1 MEKFSNIRIIPLG
14 GLGEIGRNMMV
25 VEIDDD
31 IIIIDAGVLFP
42 SGDMPGVDFI
52 ISDISY
58 LIKNQ
63 DRVQAI
69 LLTHG
74 HEDHIG
80 ALPYVLSELNVP
92 VYASKLTI
100 GLISVKLREHRLLQ
114 QSDLRVIEPNSPLK
128 IGGISV
134 EFFRVCHSIPDSM
147 GIAIYTPHGSIVHT
161 GDFKI
166 DHTPI
171 DNHKTDFATLSR
183 LAAEGVLILLADST
197 YAEIE
202 GYTPSESTIQN
213 PIDLKISQAKGRII
227 VATFASLISR
237 MQIVLDSAFRHNR
250 KIAVVGRS
258 MSNNLKMAIKMG
270 YLHAESNVLISLKEA
285 KKLPDSKIILLATGT
300 QGEPTSALV
309 RMSRD
314 EHKDVKIVSGD
325 TVILSSSPIPGNE
338 SLVAKTIDDLYRLG
352 ATVFSSRNADVHVH
366 GHASR
371 EDLKLLLNI
380 VTPQFFIPVHGEYRH
395 LVANAELA
403 QHVGIKPQNTLVL
416 ENGYVVEINSNEADI
431 TDYIPLEPVFI
442 SGQKAWHNTDFQLPQ
457 RNRISKS
464 GLVVIGLAAQSQ
476 SLELLSKPTIV
487 SYGFPELNGV
497 ESLSEKTSQLVHF
510 ALENHSDSVL
520 DWYNIRENITR
531 LVADMLYKETKR
543 RPVVL
548 VLVQSVDYEF

>member
-1 MEKFSNIRIIPLG
+1 LKKNPNIRIIPLG

-25 VEIDDD
+25 IEINDD
-31 IIIIDAGVLFP
+31 IIVIDAGVLFP
-42 SGDMPGVDFI
+42 SNDMPGVDFI

-58 LIKNQ
+58 LIENHE
-63 DRVQAI
+63 RVQAI

-92 VYASKLTI
+92 VYASKLTH
-100 GLISVKLREHRLLQ
+100 GLISVKLREHGLLQ
-114 QSDLRVIEPNSPLK
+114 HSQLHIIEPNKLLK
-128 IGGISV
+128 IGSFDV

-147 GIAIYTPHGSIVHT
+147 GIAIHTRQGAIVHT

-183 LAAEGVLILLADST
+183 LADDGVLVLLADST
-197 YAEIE
+197 YAEVD
-202 GYTPSESTIQN
+202 GYTPSESTIQA
-213 PIDLKISQAKGRII
+213 PIDLKISQGEGRVI

-250 KIAVVGRS
+250 KVAVVGRS
-258 MSNNLKMAIKMG
+258 MSNNLKMAIKLG
-270 YLHAESNVLISLKEA
+270 YLHAEPNVLVSLKEA
-285 KKLPDSKIILLATGT
+285 KKLPNNQVILLATGT

-314 EHKDVKIVSGD
+314 EHKDVKIISGD

-338 SLVAKTIDDLYRLG
+338 SLVSKTIDGLYRLG
-352 ATVFSSRNADVHVH
+352 ATVFSSRNALVHVH

-371 EDLKLLLNI
+371 EELKLLLNI
-380 VTPQFFIPVHGEYRH
+380 VRPQFFIPIHGEYRH
-395 LVANAELA
+395 LVAHAELA
-403 QHVGIKPQNTLVL
+403 QNVGIKPKNTLVI
-416 ENGYVVEINSNEADI
+416 ENGYVVDINSDQAAI
-431 TDYIPLEPVFI
+431 TDYISLEQVFI
-442 SGQKAWHNTDFQLPQ
+442 SGQKMWRNADLQLRQ

-464 GLVVIGLAAQSQ
+464 GLVVVGLSIQSQ
-476 SLELLSKPTIV
+476 SLEILSKPSIV
-487 SYGFPELNGV
+487 SYGFPELNKV

-510 ALENHSDSVL
+510 ALENNAGSVL
-520 DWYNIRENITR
+520 DWYDIQENITR

-543 RPVVL
+543 RPVIL
-548 VLVQSVDYEF
+548 ALVQPVN

>member
-1 MEKFSNIRIIPLG
+1 LSNFSKIKIIPLG

-25 VEIDDD
+25 IELDEEI
-31 IIIIDAGVLFP
+31 IVIDAGILFP
-42 SGDMPGVDFI
+42 SSDMPGVDFI
-52 ISDISY
+52 IADINY

-92 VYASKLTI
+92 VYASRLTHS
-100 GLISVKLREHRLLQ
+100 LITMKLREHGLLQ
-114 QSDLRVIEPNSPLK
+114 QSNLQVIQPNELLK
-128 IGGISV
+128 IGGFDI

-147 GIAIYTPHGSIVHT
+147 GIAIHTPYGAIVHT

-171 DNHKTDFATLSR
+171 DKHKMDFATLSR
-183 LAAEGVLILLADST
+183 LAAEGVLVLLADST
-197 YAEIE
+197 YAEVD
-202 GYTPSESTIQN
+202 GYTPSESTIQS
-213 PIDLKISQAKGRII
+213 PIDLKISQAPGRII

-237 MQIVLDSAFRHNR
+237 MQIVLDSAHRHDR
-250 KIAVVGRS
+250 KVAVVGRS

-270 YLHAESNVLISLKEA
+270 YLNVEPNILISLKEA
-285 KKLPDSKIILLATGT
+285 KKLPDSKTILLATGT

-309 RMSRD
+309 RMSRN

-352 ATVFSSRNADVHVH
+352 AKVFSSRNAEVHVH

-371 EDLKLLLNI
+371 EELKLLLN
-380 VTPQFFIPVHGEYRH
+380 VVQPKFYIPIHGEYRH
-395 LVANAELA
+395 LVANMELA
-403 QHVGIKPQNTLVL
+403 QSVGIESQNTLVL
-416 ENGYVVEINSNEADI
+416 ENGYVVEIDAKQANI
-431 TDYIPLEPVFI
+431 TSYIPLEQIFI
-442 SGQKAWHNTDFQLPQ
+442 SGQKPWHNSDFQLNQ
-457 RNRISKS
+457 RSRISKS
-464 GLVVIGLAAQSQ
+464 GIVVVGLNIKEKPLA
-476 SLELLSKPTIV
+476 LSNEPTII
-487 SYGFPELNGV
+487 SYGFPELNKI
-497 ESLSEKTSQLVHF
+497 EALSEKTSQVVHF
-510 ALENHSDSVL
+510 TLENNSDSVI
-520 DWYNIRENITR
+520 DWYKIRENITTV
-531 LVADMLYKETKR
+531 VADMLYKETKR

-548 VLVQSVDYEF
+548 ILVQSAG

>member
-1 MEKFSNIRIIPLG
+1 M
-14 GLGEIGRNMMV
+14 GEIGRNMMV
-25 VEIDDD
+25 IEINDD
-31 IIIIDAGVLFP
+31 IIVIDAGVLFP
-42 SGDMPGVDFI
+42 SNDMPGVDFL

-58 LIKNQ
+58 LIENHE
-63 DRVQAI
+63 RVQAI

-92 VYASKLTI
+92 VYASKLTH
-100 GLISVKLREHRLLQ
+100 GLISVKLREHGLLQ
-114 QSDLRVIEPNSPLK
+114 HSQLHIVEPNKLLK
-128 IGGISV
+128 IGSFDV

-147 GIAIYTPHGSIVHT
+147 GIAIHTRQGAIVHT

-183 LAAEGVLILLADST
+183 LADDGVLVLLADST
-197 YAEIE
+197 YAEVD
-202 GYTPSESTIQN
+202 GYTPSESTIQA
-213 PIDLKISQAKGRII
+213 PIDLKISQGKGRVI

-250 KIAVVGRS
+250 KVAVVGRS
-258 MSNNLKMAIKMG
+258 MSNNLKMAIKLG
-270 YLHAESNVLISLKEA
+270 YLHAEPNILISLKEA
-285 KKLPDSKIILLATGT
+285 KKLPNNQVILLATGT

-314 EHKDVKIVSGD
+314 EHKDVKIISGD

-338 SLVAKTIDDLYRLG
+338 SLVSKTIDDLYRLG
-352 ATVFSSRNADVHVH
+352 ATVFSSRNALVHVH

-371 EDLKLLLNI
+371 EELKLLLNI
-380 VTPQFFIPVHGEYRH
+380 VRPQFFIPIHGEYRH

-403 QHVGIKPQNTLVL
+403 QNVGIKPKNTLVI
-416 ENGYVVEINSNEADI
+416 ENGYVVDINSDQADI
-431 TDYIPLEPVFI
+431 TDYISLEQVFI
-442 SGQKAWHNTDFQLPQ
+442 SGQKMWRNADLQLRQ

-464 GLVVIGLAAQSQ
+464 GLVVVGLSIQSQ
-476 SLELLSKPTIV
+476 SLEILSEPSIV
-487 SYGFPELNGV
+487 SYGFPELNKV
-497 ESLSEKTSQLVHF
+497 ENLSEKTSQLVHF
-510 ALENHSDSVL
+510 ALENNAGSVL
-520 DWYNIRENITR
+520 DWYDIQENITR

-543 RPVVL
+543 RPVIL
-548 VLVQSVDYEF
+548 ALVQPVN